1 MQGVGEGGGQEPA
14 PHELAGDA
22 HVPVPLDLVGDP
34 GEDAEVRD
42 GGHRRGGATIVRG
55 MTVSGLPSR
64 RRSTG
69 RDAGGRRRYAI
80 PADGEAVPLCGTVRQ
95 TARVDTYTHGHAEP
109 VLQSHR
115 WRTAENSAGYLLPS
129 LRPGLDLL
137 DVGCGPGTITVDLA
151 ARVAPGR
158 VVGIDVS
165 ADPLAEARAAAAA
178 PGWTSTFAV
187 GDVYA
192 LAADDDSFD
201 VVHAHQVLQHLTDPV
216 AALRE
221 MARVCRPGGVIAVR
235 DVDYGAFVTFPADE
249 GLDRWLD
256 LYYAVARRN
265 GAEPDAGR
273 RLLSWAHAAGLR
285 DVIATTSSCATP
297 RRPSGEWWGDSW
309 AGRATSSPSPSR
321 RWPTGWPRRPSSR
334 RSRPPGCAGATPTTA
349 GSACCTANCSSAS
362 DPSGRF
368 RWPIQCR
375 TSARTQLW
383 RAALAWTAVLT
394 YCARPGAISS

>member
-1 MQGVGEGGGQEPA
+1 
-14 PHELAGDA
+14 
-22 HVPVPLDLVGDP
+22 
-34 GEDAEVRD
+34 
-42 GGHRRGGATIVRG
+42 
-55 MTVSGLPSR
+55 
-64 RRSTG
+64 
-69 RDAGGRRRYAI
+69 
-80 PADGEAVPLCGTVRQ
+80 
-95 TARVDTYTHGHAEP
+95 VDTYTHGHAES

-115 WRTAENSAGYLLPS
+115 WRTADNSAGYLLPL

-165 ADPLAEARAAAAA
+165 ADPLAEARMVADRA
-178 PGWTSTFAV
+178 GVEVTFEV

-192 LAADDDSFD
+192 LGVDDDSFD

-235 DVDYGAFVTFPADE
+235 DVDYGAFVTFPADD

-256 LYYAVARRN
+256 LYHRVARRN

-285 DVIATTSSCATP
+285 DTVASASTYCYASP
-297 RRPSGEWWGDSW
+297 QEREWWGNSW
-309 AGRATSSPSPSR
+309 AGRATSSSFAEQAVAYGLASTDDLEEIAAAWL
-321 RWPTGWPRRPSSR
+321 RWRD
-334 RSRPPGCAGATPTTA
+334 A
-349 GSACCTANCSSAS
+349 
-362 DPSGRF
+362 DD
-368 RWPIQCR
+368 
-375 TSARTQLW
+375 
-383 RAALAWTAVLT
+383 AWLGMLHGELLIRV
-394 YCARPGAISS
+394 